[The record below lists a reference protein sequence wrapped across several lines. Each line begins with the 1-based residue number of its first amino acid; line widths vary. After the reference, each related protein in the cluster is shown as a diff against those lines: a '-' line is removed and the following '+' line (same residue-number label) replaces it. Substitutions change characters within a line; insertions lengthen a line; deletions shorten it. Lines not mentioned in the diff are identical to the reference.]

1 MQMDINELPRRSVDA
16 LGVETN
22 YYIAGEEN
30 ENYILLLHGMTS
42 SGDAYRELM
51 VALADEYCLIAP
63 DLPGF
68 GFSDMTQPYRLSHL
82 VEWVAAFRDALDL
95 PACPL
100 IGHSFGGVLAT
111 RFTLV
116 HPEDVTRLV
125 LLAPALLA
133 RQNIPKFVMH
143 AGISLG
149 LVDLG
154 VNVSQSQRIVPY
166 AVKSAFYDSKSQPQ
180 SVWER
185 RLRDYENARASAD
198 AIKAIARQDPRK
210 NLEQVARPICMI
222 WGNEDA
228 VVLAS
233 NGDELLEI
241 WPDAELTKLTDC
253 GHVPVQEKTAVVINT
268 TRAFLKETGH

>member
-1 MQMDINELPRRSVDA
+1 MDKSNPYHSRHTIK
-16 LGVETN
+16 
-22 YYIAGEEN
+22 EN
-30 ENYILLLHGMTS
+30 GRPLLLLHGMGA

-51 VALADEYCLIAP
+51 AGLADEYRLIAP

-68 GFSDMTQPYRLSHL
+68 GFSEMTKPYRLSHL

-111 RFTLV
+111 RFTLA

-125 LLAPALLA
+125 LLAPALLV
-133 RQNIPKFVMH
+133 RQRVPKFVMH
-143 AGISLG
+143 TGISLG
-149 LVDLG
+149 LVNLG
-154 VNVSQSQRIVPY
+154 VNVSQSQPIVPY

-210 NLEQVARPICMI
+210 NLDQVARPICMI
-222 WGNEDA
+222 WGSEDT
-228 VVLAS
+228 VVLAD
-233 NGDELLEI
+233 NGDQLLEI
-241 WPDAELTKLTDC
+241 WPDAELMKLKEC
-253 GHVPVQEKTAVVINT
+253 GHVPVQEKTAVVIQT
-268 TRAFLKETGH
+268 IRTFLLDTGVF